1 MSKEA
6 YPSVRQCVPPYPF
19 IPIPNQSAIFVG
31 FVIGSSAYYRI
42 RLRRLFLAA
51 LISSLI
57 WNRNYLSRDAF
68 IAVPYR
74 KSRKT
79 VNP

>member
-1 MSKEA
+1 MA
-6 YPSVRQCVPPYPF
+6 DPGAACL

-31 FVIGSSAYYRI
+31 FVIDSSAYYRI

-57 WNRNYLSRDAF
+57 WNRN
-68 IAVPYR
+68 
-74 KSRKT
+74 
-79 VNP
+79 